1 MSPED
6 IRKILIVVCCFLII
20 FLAFF
25 FLFWRPRFADLR
37 TYQRDLSEKQAE
49 LTKLERDAADW
60 PDSITRT
67 RLGRYEEELEHLLQ
81 LIPHEEE
88 VSSLLKEIQDY
99 ARGSDLEIL
108 SLIRTATSKK
118 SESAAAA
125 EKKPTYIRV
134 PYKISLGG
142 NYHGVIKFLQKLEDS
157 QRLVT
162 ITSTKI
168 YVEQIG
174 ASISA
179 EVQFNIFYSRAGVG
193 TG

>member
-49 LTKLERDAADW
+49 LTQLERDAADW

-67 RLGRYEEELEHLLQ
+67 RLGRYEEELEHLLH

-88 VSSLLKEIQDY
+88 VSSLLREIQDY
-99 ARGSDLEIL
+99 ARGSELEIL
-108 SLIRTATSKK
+108 SLVRTATATPKK
-118 SESAAAA
+118 SESAAGK
-125 EKKPTYIRV
+125 EPKYIRV
-134 PYKISLGG
+134 PYTISLGG

-157 QRLVT
+157 KRLVT
-162 ITSTKI
+162 ITSAKI
-168 YVEQIG
+168 YNEQIG

-179 EVQFNIFYSRAGVG
+179 EVQFNIFYSRAGGG